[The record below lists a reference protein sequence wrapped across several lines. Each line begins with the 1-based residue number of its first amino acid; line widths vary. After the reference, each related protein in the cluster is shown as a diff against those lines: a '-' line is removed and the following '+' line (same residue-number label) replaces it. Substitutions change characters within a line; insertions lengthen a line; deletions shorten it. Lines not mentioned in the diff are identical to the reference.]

1 MNTIVIDIIN
11 GKHDADLSA
20 ILAAAAERS
29 KIVKKTVG
37 AVTLRQINVGQKV
50 RLLAIRPKY
59 MIGKIGIVV
68 DKTTSKFVVDF
79 IDETGRFGC
88 GRVTVP
94 ASCVEPA

>member
-1 MNTIVIDIIN
+1 MNAIVLDILQ
-11 GKHDADLSA
+11 GKHDGDLDA
-20 ILAAAAERS
+20 IQAAVTERR
-29 KIVKKTVG
+29 KLVRKTVG
-37 AVTLRQINVGQKV
+37 AVTLREIGVGQKV

-68 DKTTSKFVVDF
+68 DKTASKFVVDF
-79 IDETGRFGC
+79 IDETGRFGR